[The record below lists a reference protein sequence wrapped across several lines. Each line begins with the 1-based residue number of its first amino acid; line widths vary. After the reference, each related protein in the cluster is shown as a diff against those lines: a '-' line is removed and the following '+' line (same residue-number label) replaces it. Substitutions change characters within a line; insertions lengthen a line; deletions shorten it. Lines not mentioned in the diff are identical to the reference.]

1 MVYNNYN
8 NRQNNNYKQNN
19 KQFDNRNTEQKA
31 KKDPKEKVKEALE
44 NIVQTAENDMVEI
57 STKDPQNAD
66 KRKFKVTTTQIRK
79 FLAAV
84 SSISNKVNIY
94 KLHNYNAEV
103 VPQDLADEI
112 SYLKI
117 LLIYQAG
124 REKAVKEF
132 AEQTAL
138 AEWINYIGNSI
149 EKYEKFAKYVEALV
163 AYHKY
168 YGGKD

>member
-1 MVYNNYN
+1 MAYYDNN
-8 NRQNNNYKQNN
+8 NRPNNNYKQNN
-19 KQFDNRNTEQKA
+19 KQFDNKNTYNKIE
-31 KKDPKEKVKEALE
+31 KDPKEKVQEALN
-44 NIVQTAENDMVEI
+44 NIVQTAENDMIEI
-57 STKDPQNAD
+57 STENYQDKD
-66 KRKFKVTTTQIRK
+66 KRNFRLTTTQIRK

-103 VPQDLADEI
+103 VPQEIADEI

-117 LLIYQAG
+117 LLIYQSG

-132 AEQTAL
+132 VKQTAL
-138 AEWINYIGNSI
+138 DEWINYIGNSI

-168 YGGKD
+168 YGGRD